1 MQLKTGMKLRSQ
13 VGPTEVVVVK
23 APTDDAPVTCGGHPM
38 VAADQAPGT
47 TLPTLDDASENT
59 LIGKR
64 YTDDAGLIEVL
75 VTKPGV
81 GTLALGTDVLG
92 LKQAKPLPASD

>member
-1 MQLKTGMKLRSQ
+1 MELKPGTRLRSQ

-23 APTDDAPVTCGGHPM
+23 SPGGDLGLACGGQPMIPAGDAPAEGLTVAET
-38 VAADQAPGT
+38 AADS
-47 TLPTLDDASENT
+47 TLL
-59 LIGKR
+59 GKR
-64 YTDDAGLIEVL
+64 YTDPDDRIELL

-81 GTLALGTDVLG
+81 GTLVLDGVGLG